1 MTGTVSP
8 RRPRVVASVLLAF
21 MMTTGTLAAGS
32 GLANAKTS
40 PAKLKGVVSVSP
52 KAATVGQRVMATVSK
67 SVLPKGDKLKSIRL
81 SWGDHTKTVT
91 LSSLKAKPT
100 HRYARPGR
108 YTVVLVLTDRHK
120 KVARASLVEKVTAPK
135 SSLPAGSYTGTD
147 GQNWGVA
154 LYVSANGKSLQDVW
168 VAVTALQCTPD
179 GGGVNDQLQV
189 PSVAVKADGSFSST
203 TTQSGVFAGHPAT
216 FTYVFA
222 GRVSG
227 RASSGAPQLS
237 GTLRENIDYTDLPAR
252 RCTTNSQPWTA
263 ARDSQ
268 PAQPTTAPPTG
279 SYSGRDAQNWGVT
292 FYVAA
297 SGNSLQDVS
306 VPVLALACIPD
317 GGGVDDRLVVA
328 SVPLNPDGS
337 FSSTITQT
345 GVFSGH
351 PATFTYVFRGN
362 VHGLSTG
369 GLPRLAG
376 TLRENADYT
385 DIPARQ
391 CTSNDQP
398 WTAVRDSQPAQPNT
412 VPAGNYSGTDV
423 QNWGVKFSVTA
434 GGASLQN
441 VSAPVIALECT
452 PDGGGVDDQLLVGSV
467 PLNAD
472 GSFTSTTTQTGVF
485 SGHPATFTYVFRGNV
500 HGLSGLGLPRLAGTL
515 REDIDYNGIPA
526 RHCTSDDLAWL
537 ATLTSP

>member
-1 MTGTVSP
+1 MTGTVSRRTP
-8 RRPRVVASVLLAF
+8 RLVASVLAF
-21 MMTTGTLAAGS
+21 ALTTGALTAGS
-32 GLANAKTS
+32 GIANAKTS
-40 PAKLKGVVSVSP
+40 PAKLKGALTVSP
-52 KAATVGQRVMATVSK
+52 RTATVGQRVTATVAK
-67 SVLPKGDKLKSIRL
+67 SVLPKGDKLTSIRL
-81 SWGDHTKTVT
+81 NWGDHTKTVT

-108 YTVVLVLTDRHK
+108 YTVQLSLTDKHK
-120 KVARASLVEKVTAPK
+120 KVARASLVEKVTALK
-135 SSLPAGSYTGTD
+135 SALPAGSYTGRD
-147 GQNWGVA
+147 GQNWGVT

-168 VAVTALQCTPD
+168 VSLTALQCTPD
-179 GGGVNDQLQV
+179 GGGVNDQFHV
-189 PSVAVKADGSFSST
+189 ASVALKADGSFSST
-203 TTQSGVFAGHPAT
+203 TKQSGVFAGHPAT

-222 GRVSG
+222 GRLSG
-227 RASSGAPQLS
+227 RAASGAPQLA

-268 PAQPTTAPPTG
+268 PAQPKTAPPTG

-297 SGNSLQDVS
+297 SGKSLQDVS
-306 VPVLALACIPD
+306 VPLLALACIPD
-317 GGGVDDRLVVA
+317 GGGVDDRLVVG

-337 FSSTITQT
+337 FSSTTTQT

-351 PATFTYVFRGN
+351 PTTFTYVFRGN
-362 VHGLSTG
+362 VHGLSTD

-398 WTAVRDSQPAQPNT
+398 WTAVRDTQPAQPNT
-412 VPAGNYSGTDV
+412 VPAGNYSGRDV
-423 QNWGVKFSVTA
+423 QNWGVTFSVAA

-441 VSAPVIALECT
+441 VSAPLIALECT
-452 PDGGGVDDQLLVGSV
+452 PDGGGVDDKLLVGSV

-485 SGHPATFTYVFRGNV
+485 AGHPATFTYVFRGNV
-500 HGLSGLGLPRLAGTL
+500 HGLSALGLPRLAGTL
-515 REDIDYNGIPA
+515 REDIDYTGIPA
-526 RHCTSDDLAWL
+526 RHCTSDDLPWL